1 MEKCYV
7 IFTGRPNAGKS
18 TVIRVLT
25 GLKIPA
31 GKRPGTT
38 KRINEY
44 PMSPGLFLMDMP
56 GYGRIVGETRRV
68 EDLTKNTILDFIDD
82 HKKEIGLAVHIINIS
97 TFIETERRLSRK
109 GYTSLDVE
117 MVDYLF
123 HIIGK
128 FPIVVANK
136 IDKGTEHEILDN
148 LKTFIERVRQ
158 TSSIDI
164 HERVYPISAKTG
176 VGIGVLKKR
185 FIEELVSAGFNNPL
199 EYMR

>member
-1 MEKCYV
+1 MNKCYT
-7 IFTGRPNAGKS
+7 IFTGRPNSGKS
-18 TVIRVLT
+18 STIRVLT
-25 GLKIPA
+25 GLKVPA

-44 PMSPGLFLMDMP
+44 PMSSGLFLIDMP

-68 EDLTKNTILDFIDD
+68 EDLTKNMILDFLDD
-82 HKKEIGLAVHIINIS
+82 HKEEIVLAVHVINIS
-97 TFIETERRLSRK
+97 TFIETEKRLAKK

-117 MVDYLF
+117 MVNYLF
-123 HIIGK
+123 QIIGK

-136 IDKGTEHEILDN
+136 IDKGTEFEIMDN
-148 LKTFIERVRQ
+148 LKAFIERVRQ

-164 HERVYPISAKTG
+164 TERVYPISAKTG
-176 VGIGVLKKR
+176 VGVGLLKER
-185 FIEELVSAGFNNPL
+185 FIEELFSAGFSNPL